1 MKGLS
6 FSQVRWPTLAALALI
21 AAVLIDAT
29 RYVLGQATIIIGNVD
44 DFFIALNAG
53 YVVVQEGL
61 AHPSIH
67 SPFGEVYFL
76 LSANSFRLIE
86 RFPQWL
92 SLDKIHMF
100 TSMQWM
106 AVISVLFF
114 AFRRLQDGGRK
125 FEPWLLALLLLICV
139 QAKDLGTLKPLP
151 NWYGTYNYHLWAL
164 LILQAAN
171 HYCWKGRNP
180 KGPVVFWLGVVEA
193 FVLVIAFNYKISFFL
208 AGCGLSLLPL
218 FYLGGWQGRVAFY
231 SSLLASAA
239 IMMAALA
246 GIGVPFLQYFHD
258 VLFAARAKSVHTATA
273 IGQFCVALAYM
284 LIIGKVAS
292 RPAEALLSETRMVS
306 ISRVSEAVRR
316 YAFHGVVAA
325 AVAMGALGDFFSPWW
340 PYVVVGLWAV
350 ICSSEGPTAET
361 REPADRLLV
370 RNVAA
375 VLVTILAG
383 FALLSLHVIADD
395 ANTGPTQNDA
405 IAEAI
410 SFAPRPLSFIHFPMN
425 AGIDD
430 LLASKLF
437 AIPSDLPQRLLEF
450 STRDESDQAR
460 PVVQAVGVMATTNY
474 IKDVNETVVWLN
486 EIGSA
491 AKGTLAISHM
501 GFSNPWPL
509 LTGNR
514 FTDGSPHWLHVGT
527 TVSPR
532 QVDAFLGP
540 LSGADVTV
548 VPLIS
553 VNDPE
558 QAILN
563 CAFYEWNIRNGGL
576 FVPQH
581 LAGYNL
587 IFVRKGGR
595 LPVSQPAPV
604 QVDEAGIQRRCDNVL
619 AAARTSG

>member
-171 HYCWKGRNP
+171 H
-180 KGPVVFWLGVVEA
+180 
-193 FVLVIAFNYKISFFL
+193 
-208 AGCGLSLLPL
+208 
-218 FYLGGWQGRVAFY
+218 YLGGWQGRVAFY